1 MGQSRQ
7 MLHNLAREMGV
18 SAEEIARRKEFLEF
32 GASDIEL
39 LCEIHEYIAGKHIDD
54 FFASLFYYHLQAF
67 PDLHQF
73 IPDDATLNRLKAVQA
88 RYFNRLTEGEYGE
101 DYVLDRLRV
110 GYSHQR
116 IGLEPQ
122 WYTGAYRKYLSFLL
136 SILYEMPGVDGGKF
150 LTYYDA
156 LLKVVFFDMEL
167 ALDTYFHSDQQ
178 ELSRMANHDALTGLP
193 NRYLLDDRI
202 EQAIH
207 QAHRDASRMALLF
220 IDLDRFKTINDSLG
234 HPVGDEVISAVSK
247 RFSEVL
253 REGDTIARLGGDEFV
268 VVLAG
273 MEREESIAL
282 VAGKL
287 LQSIEQAIVLD
298 KLELFATASIGI
310 AVYPLDG
317 NERSELLKNADAA
330 MYLAK
335 REGGS
340 SFRFYRQEM
349 NMLSLTK
356 LKLETRLRQALQ
368 KQEFRLSYQPQV
380 EMASG
385 RIVGVEALLRW
396 EPNGIVVLPSDFISI
411 IEETGL
417 IVAVGE
423 WILET
428 ACRQAVAWHKNEMI
442 SIRVA
447 VNISARQFVGQDIVK
462 MVSRILAQTGCSPY
476 WLELEITESA
486 IMQHPEQSAIALQKL
501 AGMGVAIS
509 IDDFG
514 TGYSSLAYLKQF
526 PAHTL
531 KIDQSFVQNID
542 SGLGDD
548 AIVQAVISL
557 AQGLGI
563 RVIGEGVENELQR
576 AFLCNLG
583 CDLAQGFYFSRALP
597 SDEITRLL
605 LSSPVLVPTY
615 KQEKTMSNDKLTT
628 SSEESI
634 LDISLCRVRRIGGQA
649 QCMIDDPRCRFVL
662 PYGNFCG
669 HPLVEHI
676 TEADMGIP
684 GDKDSGNLR

>member
-7 MLHNLAREMGV
+7 MLNDLAQEMGV
-18 SAEEIARRKEFLEF
+18 TAEEIARRKGFLEF

-39 LCEIHEYIAGKHIDD
+39 LCEIHEYIAGRHIDD

-67 PDLHQF
+67 TELHQF
-73 IPDDATLNRLKAVQA
+73 IPDDATLNRLKAVQT
-88 RYFNRLTEGEYGE
+88 RYFSRLTEGEYGE
-101 DYVLDRLRV
+101 GYVLDRLRV

-136 SILYEMPGVDGGKF
+136 SILYEMPGADGEKF
-150 LTYYDA
+150 LAYYNA

-167 ALDTYFHSDQQ
+167 ALDTYFHSDRQ

-207 QAHRDASRMALLF
+207 QAHREACKVAVLF

-234 HPVGDEVISAVSK
+234 HPVGDEVISVVSK

-268 VVLAG
+268 VLLEG
-273 MEREESIAL
+273 LEREENIAL

-287 LQSIEQAIVLD
+287 LQSIEQPIVLD
-298 KLELFATASIGI
+298 TVELFATASIGI

-317 NERSELLKNADAA
+317 NNQDELLKNADAA

-335 REGGS
+335 REGGNS
-340 SFRFYRQEM
+340 IRFYRQEM
-349 NMLSLTK
+349 NMLSLTR

-368 KQEFRLSYQPQV
+368 KQEFLLRYQPQV

-396 EPNGIVVLPSDFISI
+396 DPNGVMIFPADFISI

-417 IVAVGE
+417 IVSVGE
-423 WILET
+423 WILEA
-428 ACRQAVAWHKNEMI
+428 ACRQAVAWHKDEMI
-442 SIRVA
+442 SVRVA
-447 VNISARQFVGQDIVK
+447 VNISARQFVGQDIVET
-462 MVSRILAQTGCSPY
+462 VSRILAQTGCSPY

-486 IMQHPEQSAIALQKL
+486 IMENPEKSAIALQKL
-501 AGMGVAIS
+501 AGMGIAIS

-531 KIDQSFVQNID
+531 KIDQSFVQNIG

-548 AIVQAVISL
+548 AIIRAVMAL
-557 AQGLGI
+557 AQGLELK
-563 RVIGEGVENELQR
+563 VIGEGVENEVQRVFLQD
-576 AFLCNLG
+576 LG
-583 CDLAQGFYFSRALP
+583 CDLAQGFYFSHPLP
-597 SDEITRLL
+597 ADDITRLL
-605 LSSPVLVPTY
+605 LSSPVFPATR
-615 KQEKTMSNDKLTT
+615 KQEKDKPTD
-628 SSEESI
+628 SSQESI
-634 LDISLCRVRRIGGQA
+634 LDVQYCRVRRIGDQV
-649 QCMIDDPRCRFVL
+649 QCAISDDPRCRFVL
-662 PYGNFCG
+662 PYGSFCG
-669 HPLVEHI
+669 HPLVDHI
-676 TEADMGIP
+676 AEIDMNIS
-684 GDKDSGNLR
+684 GDTDSGNLV

>member
-7 MLHNLAREMGV
+7 MLNDLAREMGV
-18 SAEEIARRKEFLEF
+18 TAEEVARRKEFLEF
-32 GASDIEL
+32 SASDIDL

-54 FFASLFYYHLQAF
+54 FFASLFYHHLRAF
-67 PDLHQF
+67 TDLHQF

-88 RYFNRLTEGEYGE
+88 QYFSRLTEGDYGE
-101 DYVLDRLRV
+101 GYVLDRLRV

-136 SILYEMPGVDGGKF
+136 SILYEMPGADGEKF
-150 LTYYDA
+150 LAYYDA

-207 QAHRDASRMALLF
+207 QAHREESKMAALF

-234 HPVGDEVISAVSK
+234 HPVGDEVISAVAK

-268 VVLAG
+268 VILAG
-273 MEREESIAL
+273 LEREENIAS

-287 LQSIEQAIVLD
+287 LQSIEQPIVLD
-298 KLELFATASIGI
+298 TVELFATASIGI

-317 NERSELLKNADAA
+317 NNRSELLKNADAA

-335 REGGS
+335 REGGN
-340 SFRFYRQEM
+340 SFCFYRQEM

-368 KQEFRLSYQPQV
+368 KQEFLLYYQPQV

-396 EPNGIVVLPSDFISI
+396 EPNGVVILPADFIAI

-417 IVAVGE
+417 IVSVGE

-428 ACRQAVAWHKNEMI
+428 ACRQAVSWHKDDMI

-462 MVSRILAQTGCSPY
+462 TVSRILAQTGCSPY

-486 IMQHPEQSAIALQKL
+486 IMEHPERSAIALQKL
-501 AGMGVAIS
+501 AGMGIAIS

-548 AIVQAVISL
+548 AIVQAVIAL
-557 AQGLGI
+557 ARGLGLK
-563 RVIGEGVENELQR
+563 VIGEGVENELQR
-576 AFLCNLG
+576 VFLRNLG
-583 CDLAQGFYFSRALP
+583 CDLAQGYYFARPLRAN
-597 SDEITRLL
+597 EITRML
-605 LSSPVLVPTY
+605 LSSPVLVTTH
-615 KQEKTMSNDKLTT
+615 KQEKTMSDDKLTT
-628 SSEESI
+628 SNEESI
-634 LDISLCRVRRIGGQA
+634 LDISLCRVRRTGGQA
-649 QCMIDDPRCRFVL
+649 QCMINDPGCRFVL

-669 HPLVEHI
+669 HPLVDHI
-676 TEADMGIP
+676 VEADMGIS
-684 GDKDSGNLR
+684 GDTDSGIPA